1 MERRMT
7 LEERLIRRLQEW
19 RKLARR
25 YRVAQDECED
35 QSDEW
40 HLNKENKE
48 MLYRCIDE
56 LAADLGGRNE
66 TPKVARSA

>member
-1 MERRMT
+1 MT

-19 RKLARR
+19 RKLAIR

-56 LAADLGGRNE
+56 LAADLGARNE
-66 TPKVARSA
+66 AQRREPVRS

>member
-1 MERRMT
+1 MT

-56 LAADLGGRNE
+56 LAADLGARNE
-66 TPKVARSA
+66 AQRREPVRS